1 MKIADR
7 LTVWRA
13 NLRKKRS
20 KLRTARLEKQSAK
33 KHHVTLEEVN
43 KMLSCKQICEDFA
56 GVVDS
61 LRKGLPVK
69 NQELNLCTTI
79 IAALLI
85 FRSWQRPGAVMNAT
99 LDEYKDRSEVRVRGE
114 AMVVMKVAEHKTGAV
129 ASAKIIL
136 KHADLAKLNSY
147 VTVVRKALDPK
158 GRSPYLLCSPGGKKM
173 PKLRQEILAK
183 RYGFERV
190 TPSQVRVSGAIEAAR
205 KLPDKD
211 QCLVTKQLS
220 HTLQTYTMYY
230 EAIAGPCHATKAF
243 CSMQQLHLP
252 SSSDSDQG
260 SHIKRHQMRTRASS
274 PDGESDIFVHRKK
287 HRRFTS
293 SDSDDDK
300 GVPKRK
306 KRRPFTAEEREV
318 INLYFEQNIKERST
332 PTLDECATFVR
343 DHHLARTPRQVQ
355 DRVKTVNRG
364 KQLTA
369 YESNFTRQEQIPIY
383 NTIRLLLI
391 LA

>member
-1 MKIADR
+1 
-7 LTVWRA
+7 
-13 NLRKKRS
+13 
-20 KLRTARLEKQSAK
+20 
-33 KHHVTLEEVN
+33 
-43 KMLSCKQICEDFA
+43 
-56 GVVDS
+56 
-61 LRKGLPVK
+61 
-69 NQELNLCTTI
+69 
-79 IAALLI
+79 
-85 FRSWQRPGAVMNAT
+85 
-99 LDEYKDRSEVRVRGE
+99 
-114 AMVVMKVAEHKTGAV
+114 MVVMKVAEHKTGAV

-173 PKLRQEILAK
+173 PKFRQEILAK
-183 RYGFERV
+183 WYGFERV
-190 TPSQVRVSGAIEAAR
+190 TPSQVRVSGATEAAR

-211 QCLVTKQLS
+211 QRLVTKQLS
-220 HTLQTYTMYY
+220 HTLQTSTMYY
-230 EAIAGPCHATKAF
+230 EAIVGPSHAAKAF

-260 SHIKRHQMRTRASS
+260 SHIKRRQMRTRASS

-287 HRRFTS
+287 HHRFTS

-306 KRRPFTAEEREV
+306 KCWPFTAEEREV
-318 INLYFEQNIKERST
+318 INLYFEQNIKERTT

-364 KQLTA
+364 K
-369 YESNFTRQEQIPIY
+369 
-383 NTIRLLLI
+383 
-391 LA
+391 